1 MAKCKDGKKEISSKT
16 VEVSV
21 RPYKGGNKLHMQW
34 TPDSGVRRTLLSEKD
49 WNSLKGRNKNLKLN
63 PNSITFR
70 PYGTNIS
77 LKVLGKIKLILKNK
91 AGKKVKTTVFVIK
104 NST

>member
-1 MAKCKDGKKEISSKT
+1 MAKCKDGKKETSSKS
-16 VEVSV
+16 VEVLSV

-34 TPDSGVRRTLLSEKD
+34 TPDCGVRRTLLSEKD
-49 WNSLKGRNKNLKLN
+49 WNSLKSRNKNLKLN

-77 LKVLGKIKLILKNK
+77 LKVLGKMKLIL
-91 AGKKVKTTVFVIK
+91 ARRLSLRF
-104 NST
+104 S